1 VARKLRCELFT
12 TINKV
17 NNYPWDYPCS
27 RQSRGWVF
35 LLAFVCFSARHLKTV
50 SAKISKSKL
59 DVEMFPMSPGKPFIL
74 ESKGQR

>member
-1 VARKLRCELFT
+1 MGLPMLTAVARL
-12 TINKV
+12 
-17 NNYPWDYPCS
+17 
-27 RQSRGWVF
+27 GF

-74 ESKGQR
+74 DSKGQR